1 MTWHVG
7 VLQRQKGVQ
16 SKMKRKILYG
26 IVTVA
31 LVVSAF
37 LVGRS
42 NANWADNYCK
52 SDLTITDWNT
62 DGSELAMFL
71 SDGTEIYA
79 YKSETIYPAEH
90 KNYVAF
96 DEIESAN
103 GNEIITKD
111 GNVYTFK

>member
-1 MTWHVG
+1 
-7 VLQRQKGVQ
+7 
-16 SKMKRKILYG
+16 MKKKITYT
-26 IVTVA
+26 IITAA

-96 DEIESAN
+96 DEIESVN

-111 GNVYTFK
+111 GNVYTIKENK

>member
-1 MTWHVG
+1 
-7 VLQRQKGVQ
+7 
-16 SKMKRKILYG
+16 MKKKTAYIF
-26 IVTVA
+26 TTAA
-31 LVVSAF
+31 LVMGAF
-37 LVGRS
+37 LVGKN

-71 SDGTEIYA
+71 SDGTELYA

-90 KNYVAF
+90 KNYISF
-96 DEIESAN
+96 DEIDHVD

-111 GNVYTFK
+111 GHVYTFR

>member
-1 MTWHVG
+1 MKKKIAYILMTA
-7 VLQRQKGVQ
+7 
-16 SKMKRKILYG
+16 
-26 IVTVA
+26 A
-31 LVVSAF
+31 LVMGAF
-37 LVGRS
+37 LIGRN
-42 NANWADNYCK
+42 NANWSDVYNK

-90 KNYVAF
+90 KNYVGF

-103 GNEIITKD
+103 GNQIITKD

>member
-1 MTWHVG
+1 
-7 VLQRQKGVQ
+7 
-16 SKMKRKILYG
+16 MKRKILYG

-37 LVGRS
+37 LVGRN

-62 DGSELAMFL
+62 DGSELSMTL
-71 SDGTEIYA
+71 SDGSEITA
-79 YKSETIYPAEH
+79 YKSESIYPAER
-90 KNYVAF
+90 KQYVSF

-111 GNVYTFK
+111 GNVYSIKENR

>member
-1 MTWHVG
+1 
-7 VLQRQKGVQ
+7 
-16 SKMKRKILYG
+16 MKKKIAY
-26 IVTVA
+26 TVITAA
-31 LVVSAF
+31 LVMGAF
-37 LVGRS
+37 LVGKS
-42 NANWADNYCK
+42 TTKWQDSYNKSTADVVV
-52 SDLTITDWNT
+52 DWNT

-111 GNVYTFK
+111 GNVYTIEENR

>member
-1 MTWHVG
+1 
-7 VLQRQKGVQ
+7 
-16 SKMKRKILYG
+16 MKRKILYG

-37 LVGRS
+37 LVGRN

-62 DGSELAMFL
+62 DGSELSMTL
-71 SDGTEIYA
+71 SDGSEITA
-79 YKSETIYPAEH
+79 YKSESIYPAER
-90 KNYVAF
+90 KNYVGF

-111 GNVYTFK
+111 GNVYSIKENR